1 MGFAKT
7 EGLKFTAPA
16 MQTNLS
22 ARLAVQL
29 EQTSNL
35 AQHGDGDS
43 VLPGRHKKTGTLI
56 LNIRGRGQLQL
67 APVRPSML
75 QVWQGS
81 GPNSQFVPNWRP
93 NQKKAGTATSLI
105 RLKERRHTQFSNA
118 PCWPNSRTCTRI
130 LVTYL
135 AVHIPRTVLLLFRR
149 NGRQARRKP

>member
-7 EGLKFTAPA
+7 EDLTFTAPA

-43 VLPGRHKKTGTLI
+43 VLPGRHKKTGTPI
-56 LNIRGRGQLQL
+56 LNIRGRGRLQL

-75 QVWQGS
+75 QVWQERS

-93 NQKKAGTATSLI
+93 NKKN
-105 RLKERRHTQFSNA
+105 EQ
-118 PCWPNSRTCTRI
+118 
-130 LVTYL
+130 
-135 AVHIPRTVLLLFRR
+135 PR
-149 NGRQARRKP
+149 A